1 MYATK
6 AEMARIFNCSAHTVY
21 RRVEG
26 IEAEIG
32 RRYNNYAILDGLV
45 SVAVYADY
53 EKYRKHLADKNLRKY
68 IPPFDKEAAEQ
79 YICKI
84 QKIRRKTEV
93 TRMENTNAILVVRVD
108 DSEMKK
114 ITKYIEKEID
124 KRGNMR

>member
-6 AEMARIFNCSAHTVY
+6 AEIARIFNCSAHTVY

-45 SVAVYADY
+45 SVAVFADY

-68 IPPFDKEAAEQ
+68 VPQFDKQEAEKYLSKYKTTKRRGNMNNTEQ
-79 YICKI
+79 KDI
-84 QKIRRKTEV
+84 
-93 TRMENTNAILVVRVD
+93 NAILVVAVED
-108 DSEMKK
+108 KK
-114 ITKYIEKEID
+114 MQRIAEYINKEL
-124 KRGNMR
+124 G

>member
-6 AEMARIFNCSAHTVY
+6 AEIARIFNCSSHTVY

-68 IPPFDKEAAEQ
+68 VPQFDKEEAEK
-79 YICKI
+79 YLSKY
-84 QKIRRKTEV
+84 KTTKRRENVHKTEQKHI
-93 TRMENTNAILVVRVD
+93 NAILVVAVED
-108 DSEMKK
+108 KK
-114 ITKYIEKEID
+114 MQRIAEYINKEI
-124 KRGNMR
+124 G